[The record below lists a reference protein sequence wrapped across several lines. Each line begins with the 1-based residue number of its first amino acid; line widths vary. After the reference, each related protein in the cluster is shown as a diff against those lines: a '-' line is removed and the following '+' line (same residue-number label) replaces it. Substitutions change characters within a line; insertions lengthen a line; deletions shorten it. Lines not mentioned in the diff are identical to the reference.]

1 MALSA
6 SKLKVGDTHE
16 ELVVDDLTR
25 TQLVMYAGTSGDYNP
40 LHTDDVYTKE
50 VAGYP
55 GVFAHG
61 MLSMGLTGN
70 MLTNYVGDGRLKKY
84 GVRFTNQVWPG
95 DSLTAKAT
103 VTDIREENGEKLV
116 DLDLQTVN
124 QDGKT
129 VITGTATARVDP

>member
-6 SKLKVGDTHE
+6 QNLKVGDTHSE
-16 ELVVDDLTR
+16 VVIDDLSR
-25 TQLVMYAGTSGDYNP
+25 TQLVMYAGVSGDYNP
-40 LHTDDVYTKE
+40 LHTDDVYTRE

-61 MLSMGLTGN
+61 MLTMGLTGK
-70 MLTNYVGDGRLKKY
+70 MLTNYVGDGRLTKF

-95 DSLTAKAT
+95 DTLTAKAT
-103 VTDIREENGEKLV
+103 VADVRSEGAEHFV
-116 DLDLQTVN
+116 DLTLETTN

-129 VITGTATARVDP
+129 VVTGKATARIDP